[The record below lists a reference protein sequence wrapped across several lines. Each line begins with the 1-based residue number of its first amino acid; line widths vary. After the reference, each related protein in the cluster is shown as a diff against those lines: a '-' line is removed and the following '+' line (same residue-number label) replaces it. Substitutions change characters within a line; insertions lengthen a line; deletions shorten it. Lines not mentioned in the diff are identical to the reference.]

1 MGRLIRFILDMDARA
16 WRTVVVTFLLF
27 GGAGLVF
34 LVAIP
39 ALGWGGQA
47 TVSHWLGVA
56 ARSPFALLIA
66 VAAFAVLA
74 FAGVPQVV
82 LIAAAVVAFGPTL
95 GFAYSWIGTMVS
107 AAVGFWLGRV
117 TGGRL
122 LKQVGGEKLRIFM
135 GMIGRNGFLAS
146 LIVRLVPSAPFVV
159 VNMAAGMTPMRFS
172 AFALGSAIGIVPK
185 ILLTV
190 MAGHSVAQARS
201 GQLWIN
207 LGLFAL
213 ALLIW
218 IAAGLWARRWMR
230 RHEAAAADA
239 ATGTVAQTA
248 EDQ

>member
-16 WRTVVVTFLLF
+16 WRAVVVTFLLF
-27 GGAGLVF
+27 GGAGLIF

-39 ALGWGGQA
+39 ALGFRGEA
-47 TVSHWLGVA
+47 TVSQWLGLA
-56 ARSPFALLIA
+56 AKSPFALLIA

-82 LIAAAVVAFGPTL
+82 LIAAAVVAFGPVL
-95 GFAYSWIGTMVS
+95 GFAYSWIGTLVS
-107 AAVGFWLGRV
+107 AGVGFWLGRA

-122 LKQVGGEKLRIFM
+122 LREVGGKGLQSFM
-135 GMIGRNGFLAS
+135 TMIGRNGFLAS

-190 MAGHSVAQARS
+190 MAGHSVLHARS
-201 GQLWIN
+201 GQWVAN

-218 IAAGLWARRWMR
+218 IGAGLWARRWMR
-230 RHEAAAADA
+230 KREAE
-239 ATGTVAQTA
+239 A
-248 EDQ
+248 ERPSPSSP

>member
-1 MGRLIRFILDMDARA
+1 MGRLIRFVLDMDARA

-27 GGAGLVF
+27 GGAGLIF

-95 GFAYSWIGTMVS
+95 GFAYSWVGTMVS

-122 LKQVGGEKLRIFM
+122 LKQVGGQKLKTFM
-135 GMIGRNGFLAS
+135 AMIGLNGFLAS

-172 AFALGSAIGIVPK
+172 AFVLGSAIGIVPK

-190 MAGHSVAQARS
+190 MAGHSVAGARS

-207 LGLFAL
+207 LGLFAM

-230 RHEAAAADA
+230 RHEA
-239 ATGTVAQTA
+239 QT
-248 EDQ
+248 EQPGSS

>member
-27 GGAGLVF
+27 GGAGLIF
-34 LVAIP
+34 LIAIP

-56 ARSPFALLIA
+56 AKSPFALLIA
-66 VAAFAVLA
+66 VGAFAVLA

-82 LIAAAVVAFGPTL
+82 LIAAAVVAFGPEL

-122 LKQVGGEKLRIFM
+122 LRQVGGEKLKTFM
-135 GMIGRNGFLAS
+135 AMIGKNGFLAS

-159 VNMAAGMTPMRFS
+159 INMAAGMTPMRFW
-172 AFALGSAIGIVPK
+172 AFAAGAAIGIAPK
-185 ILLTV
+185 ILLTA
-190 MAGHSVAQARS
+190 MAGHSVAHARS
-201 GQLWIN
+201 GQLWAN

-218 IAAGLWARRWMR
+218 IGAGLWARRWIR
-230 RHEAAAADA
+230 RHERE
-239 ATGTVAQTA
+239 TEQSSPGSP
-248 EDQ
+248 

>member
-27 GGAGLVF
+27 GGAGMIF

-39 ALGWGGQA
+39 ALGGGGQA

-66 VAAFAVLA
+66 VAAFAILA

-82 LIAAAVVAFGPTL
+82 LIAAAVVAFGPEL

-122 LKQVGGEKLRIFM
+122 LKDIGGEKLKAFM
-135 GMIGRNGFLAS
+135 AMIGKNGFLAS

-172 AFALGSAIGIVPK
+172 AFAVGAALGIVPK

-190 MAGHSVAQARS
+190 MAGSSVVHARS
-201 GQLWIN
+201 GQLWTN
-207 LGLFAL
+207 LGLFGL

-218 IAAGLWARRWMR
+218 IGAGLWARGWMR
-230 RHEAAAADA
+230 KREGEALPE
-239 ATGTVAQTA
+239 VAQTL
-248 EDQ
+248 EPQ

>member
-27 GGAGLVF
+27 GGAGLIF

-39 ALGWGGQA
+39 ALGFNGQA
-47 TVSHWLGVA
+47 TVGHWLGVA

-82 LIAAAVVAFGPTL
+82 LIAAAVVAFGAEL

-122 LKQVGGEKLRIFM
+122 LRQVGGDKLKAFM
-135 GMIGRNGFLAS
+135 AMIGKNGFLAS

-172 AFALGSAIGIVPK
+172 SFALGAAIGILPK

-190 MAGHSVAQARS
+190 MAGQSVTHARS

-218 IAAGLWARRWMR
+218 IGAGLWARRWMR
-230 RHEAAAADA
+230 KREAE
-239 ATGTVAQTA
+239 QPSPSPP
-248 EDQ
+248 

>member
-27 GGAGLVF
+27 GGAGLIF

-39 ALGWGGQA
+39 ALGSGAQG
-47 TVSHWLGVA
+47 TVSHWLAVA
-56 ARSPFALLIA
+56 AKSPFALLIA

-107 AAVGFWLGRV
+107 ASVGFWLGRV

-122 LKQVGGEKLRIFM
+122 LKQVGGEKLKTFM
-135 GMIGRNGFLAS
+135 SMIGKNGFLAS

-159 VNMAAGMTPMRFS
+159 VNMAAGMTPMRFWS
-172 AFALGSAIGIVPK
+172 FALGAAIGIVPK

-190 MAGHSVAQARS
+190 MAGHSVAHARS

-207 LGLFAL
+207 LGLFGLAL
-213 ALLIW
+213 AIW
-218 IAAGLWARRWMR
+218 MGAGLWARRWMR
-230 RHEAAAADA
+230 RREAE
-239 ATGTVAQTA
+239 TSL
-248 EDQ
+248 

>member
-27 GGAGLVF
+27 GGAGLIF
-34 LVAIP
+34 LIAIP
-39 ALGWGGQA
+39 ALGFNGKETVGQ
-47 TVSHWLGVA
+47 WLGVA
-56 ARSPFALLIA
+56 AKSPFALLIA
-66 VAAFAVLA
+66 VGAFAVLA

-107 AAVGFWLGRV
+107 ASVGFWLGRV

-122 LKQVGGEKLRIFM
+122 LRDIGGAKLKAFM
-135 GMIGRNGFLAS
+135 AMIGKNGFLAS

-159 VNMAAGMTPMRFS
+159 VNMAAGMTPMRFW
-172 AFALGSAIGIVPK
+172 AFALGAAIGIVPK

-190 MAGHSVAQARS
+190 MAGHSVIHARS
-201 GQLWIN
+201 GQLVAN
-207 LGLFAL
+207 LGLFGL

-218 IAAGLWARRWMR
+218 IAAGLWARHWMR
-230 RHEAAAADA
+230 RREDEAE
-239 ATGTVAQTA
+239 QPSPSSP
-248 EDQ
+248 

>member
-66 VAAFAVLA
+66 VAAFAFLA

>member
-16 WRTVVVTFLLF
+16 WRTVAVTFLLF
-27 GGAGLVF
+27 GGAGLIF
-34 LVAIP
+34 LIAIP

-56 ARSPFALLIA
+56 AKSPFALLIA
-66 VAAFAVLA
+66 VGAFAVLA

-82 LIAAAVVAFGPTL
+82 LIAAAVVAFGAEL
-95 GFAYSWIGTMVS
+95 GFVYSWIGTMVS
-107 AAVGFWLGRV
+107 AAVGFWLGRI

-122 LKQVGGEKLRIFM
+122 LRRVGGEKLKSFM

-146 LIVRLVPSAPFVV
+146 LIIRLVPSAPFVV

-172 AFALGSAIGIVPK
+172 AFALGAAIGIVPK

-190 MAGHSVAQARS
+190 MAGHSVAHARQ

-207 LGLFAL
+207 LGLFVL
-213 ALLIW
+213 ALVVW
-218 IAAGLWARRWMR
+218 IGAGLWARRWIR
-230 RHEAAAADA
+230 SHEAAAA
-239 ATGTVAQTA
+239 TSTVALIN

>member
-27 GGAGLVF
+27 GGAGMIF

-56 ARSPFALLIA
+56 AKSPFALLIA
-66 VAAFAVLA
+66 VAAFAILA

-82 LIAAAVVAFGPTL
+82 LIAAAVVAFGPVL

-107 AAVGFWLGRV
+107 ASVGFWLGRL

-122 LKQVGGEKLRIFM
+122 LRQVGGEKLKSFM
-135 GMIGRNGFLAS
+135 AMIGQNGFLAS

-172 AFALGSAIGIVPK
+172 AFAAGAAIGIVPK

-190 MAGHSVAQARS
+190 MAGHSVAHARS
-201 GQLWIN
+201 GQLLTNI
-207 LGLFAL
+207 GLFAL

-230 RHEAAAADA
+230 RHEDVASSM
-239 ATGTVAQTA
+239 VAQTN